1 MSAKACALAVSAVL
15 LTALSASAQ
24 PTRVKQF
31 EAWGVYSYGSGSNK
45 SCYALSVPT
54 TALPASVNHGDNF
67 FLVAPQAGASSYMPQ
82 AIMAYDLKTDSRIT
96 LTIGSET
103 FTLVPKDKTAWVR
116 DPAREP
122 ALVAAMRGGS
132 DMTLKATSARGTNTS
147 YTYSLKGV
155 TAALQ
160 AVRNCR

>member
-1 MSAKACALAVSAVL
+1 MSRKTCALAVSAVL
-15 LTALSASAQ
+15 LSALSASAQ
-24 PTRVKQF
+24 PTRIKQF
-31 EAWGVYSYGSGSNK
+31 DAWGVYSYGKGSGK
-45 SCYALSVPT
+45 SCYVLSVPT
-54 TALPASVNHGDNF
+54 SQLPTNVNHGDNF
-67 FLVAPQAGASSYMPQ
+67 FLVAPQSGASPFMPQ
-82 AIMAYDLKTDSRIT
+82 AIMGYNVKEGSRIT
-96 LTIGSET
+96 LTIGNDS
-103 FTLVPKDKTAWVR
+103 FTLVPKDHAAWVR

-132 DMTLKATSARGTNTS
+132 DMTLKATSARGTDTT